1 MDAENFNNNINTV
14 YDNLNHGDII
24 SASMIAEEILT
35 DCLNEWRKSQIEE
48 IAGELIAAAC
58 AYARVLLSQDRL
70 QEAYATCLTVAAYT
84 ATVNIEPSAH
94 LSLYLVTWNVLEKI
108 LSNTKPQDHS
118 KALTAVN
125 DIVQSLGTLLY
136 HYYYATGRA
145 FPDDPALNETYECL
159 KVITQLVEIKQ
170 HDIDEKI
177 LMKSILQN
185 SEEIGLIQ

>member
-48 IAGELIAAAC
+48 TAGELIAAAC

-84 ATVNIEPSAH
+84 ATVNIEPSAR

-108 LSNTKPQDHS
+108 LSNTKPQNHS

-136 HYYYATGRA
+136 HYYYATGTA

>member
-14 YDNLNHGDII
+14 YDNLNAGDTIG
-24 SASMIAEEILT
+24 ASMIAEEILT
-35 DCLNEWRKSQIEE
+35 DCFSEWRKTQTEE
-48 IAGELIAAAC
+48 TAMELIAAAC
-58 AYARVLLSQDRL
+58 AHSRVLLCQERL

-84 ATVNIEPSAH
+84 AVIKVEPSAR
-94 LSLYLVTWNVLEKI
+94 LSLYLITWNVLEKI
-108 LSNTKPQDHS
+108 LSNTKPQDNS

-125 DIVQSLGTLLY
+125 NIVQSLGTLLY

-170 HDIDEKI
+170 HDIDEKM
-177 LMKSILQN
+177 LLKSILQN